1 MTCEADLWRQAT
13 RHRLALRDVVA
24 VAVTGSCGKTTTT
37 DLVAGV
43 LSSRYRGSRS
53 DGTWNCGLGVVNSL
67 LAVRP
72 GDDFFVQEL
81 GAWGPGTLDSGIELV
96 RPDVAVVTNLR
107 NDHYSSFHGP
117 GGAQAEKGKLVAAL
131 APGGTAVLN
140 CDDPL
145 VQELA
150 ARTPARVLSFGRSLH
165 ADLRAW
171 DVSARWPE
179 RLTFSAGFGGQSRRV
194 LTRLPGEHLLGS
206 ALAALAVGLVFGL
219 TLDEAASALE
229 RAEPSPRRMSPV
241 TLPDGVTFIRDDY
254 KAPADSI
261 PEVLAFMAEA
271 NAGRKVGVLGRISD
285 FPGRSRRCYTR
296 IAEEATA
303 VLDLVVFA
311 GRRAAEL
318 WGECRSMVAA
328 DQLALRTRVSCAAAA
343 VDQQTPRDRVSLVLP
358 GSVPNPRASA
368 RAAGR
373 MLVFERVR
381 EASDFLAGFL
391 RPGDLVLLKGSGQAD
406 HLERVLLSRQG
417 AVNCWLASCGRK
429 EPCDACSM
437 LKVPAA

>member
-1 MTCEADLWRQAT
+1 MTCEADLRHRAA

-37 DLVAGV
+37 DLIAAV
-43 LSSRYRGSRS
+43 LSSRFHGSRS
-53 DGTWNCGLGVVNSL
+53 DGTWNCGLGVAGSL
-67 LAVRP
+67 LAAGP

-81 GAWGPGTLDSGIELV
+81 GAWGPGTLDDGIELV
-96 RPDVAVVTNLR
+96 RPDVTVVTNLR
-107 NDHYSSFHGP
+107 NDHYSSFRGP
-117 GGAQAEKGKLVAAL
+117 RGAQAEKGKLVAAL
-131 APGGTAVLN
+131 GPGGTAVLN
-140 CDDPL
+140 GDDPL
-145 VQELA
+145 VRELA
-150 ARTPARVLSFGRSLH
+150 GRTPARVLCFGRSSH

-179 RLTFSAGFGGQSRRV
+179 RLTFSAGFGGQTRRV
-194 LTRLPGEHLLGS
+194 QTRLPGEHLLGS
-206 ALAALAVGLVFGL
+206 ALAALAVGSVFGL

-229 RAEPSPRRMSPV
+229 QAEPSPRRMSPV
-241 TLPDGVTFIRDDY
+241 TLPDGVTFVRDDL

-271 NAGRKVGVLGRISD
+271 EAGRKIGVLGRISD

-296 IAEEATA
+296 IAWEAMA
-303 VLDLVVFA
+303 VLDLVVFV

-318 WGECRSMVAA
+318 WGECRSTAAA
-328 DQLALRTRVSCAAAA
+328 DQQALRERLSCAPAATDHRAPRDPVSLAPPAA
-343 VDQQTPRDRVSLVLP
+343 VPDPRGP
-358 GSVPNPRASA
+358 A
-368 RAAGR
+368 RAPGR

-391 RPGDLVLLKGSGQAD
+391 RRDDLVLLKGSGQAD
-406 HLERVLLSRQG
+406 HLERVLLSRRH
-417 AVNCWLASCGRK
+417 AVNCWLPSCGKK
-429 EPCDACSM
+429 EPCDACSL